1 MKKILIF
8 LSFLV
13 IASAFTSCKKD
24 LEKITMLKSITANV
38 LSPLTSNSFVLN
50 RDSAAKNFQT
60 FNWTTIDYGFATPIS
75 YTVQVDRK
83 KNKFSAPFDVVTV
96 SNLLK
101 GSINVGDFNKILL
114 NMGIATD
121 VADTL
126 VFRVKAVINSKVT
139 PVYSNPDT
147 ALVTPYATVFP
158 PIYMDGAAT
167 GGWGWDLYTYKELRS
182 TAPNIYET
190 IAYFTNA
197 NTFRF
202 FKQTFWN
209 PTSWN
214 YPYFT
219 GGVNPLCENAADG
232 DLNFRFIGTS
242 GYYKITVNMS
252 TKKVEMV
259 SQPDQVLYMTGAA
272 LGGWNWST
280 DYVQLTW
287 MSNGIYQARTDFV
300 VETFRFFAQA
310 DWGPTSYNYPYF
322 AGGTISNMFVNA
334 NDGDKNFKFV
344 GTPGTYTLNVNFL
357 DKIITMVAK

>member
-1 MKKILIF
+1 
-8 LSFLV
+8 
-13 IASAFTSCKKD
+13 
-24 LEKITMLKSITANV
+24 
-38 LSPLTSNSFVLN
+38 
-50 RDSAAKNFQT
+50 
-60 FNWTTIDYGFATPIS
+60 
-75 YTVQVDRK
+75 
-83 KNKFSAPFDVVTV
+83 
-96 SNLLK
+96 
-101 GSINVGDFNKILL
+101 
-114 NMGIATD
+114 
-121 VADTL
+121 
-126 VFRVKAVINSKVT
+126 
-139 PVYSNPDT
+139 
-147 ALVTPYATVFP
+147 
-158 PIYMDGAAT
+158 
-167 GGWGWDLYTYKELRS
+167 
-182 TAPNIYET
+182 
-190 IAYFTNA
+190 
-197 NTFRF
+197 
-202 FKQTFWN
+202 
-209 PTSWN
+209 
-214 YPYFT
+214 
-219 GGVNPLCENAADG
+219 VNPLCENAADG

>member
-147 ALVTPYATVFP
+147 ALVTPYATVFLQFIWTVP
-158 PIYMDGAAT
+158 QP
-167 GGWGWDLYTYKELRS
+167 
-182 TAPNIYET
+182 
-190 IAYFTNA
+190 
-197 NTFRF
+197 
-202 FKQTFWN
+202 
-209 PTSWN
+209 
-214 YPYFT
+214 
-219 GGVNPLCENAADG
+219 VDG
-232 DLNFRFIGTS
+232 DGTFTPTRSSEVLLLTFMKRLLILPMLILS
-242 GYYKITVNMS
+242 GSSSRHSGIRLPGIIPI
-252 TKKVEMV
+252 
-259 SQPDQVLYMTGAA
+259 SQA
-272 LGGWNWST
+272 
-280 DYVQLTW
+280 
-287 MSNGIYQARTDFV
+287 
-300 VETFRFFAQA
+300 E
-310 DWGPTSYNYPYF
+310 
-322 AGGTISNMFVNA
+322 
-334 NDGDKNFKFV
+334 
-344 GTPGTYTLNVNFL
+344 
-357 DKIITMVAK
+357 